1 MENNKKLAEIDYSC
15 LVTLDSYNRRKL
27 ITVIFAMAVP
37 FVFLLIGQ
45 VLFFNS
51 GVASDTAGPIYYF
64 TFIAVFSVV
73 YLMLRNVEIVRS
85 KEWKNFAK
93 KNAWEI
99 AKISVDDAYF
109 IPPGMYGVG
118 HGCKVSSV
126 ISAVYEGHV
135 CDVFIY
141 QYAIGS
147 GRDRRTYYY
156 TIARVRLEKAFPH
169 LILDSKYSWSITKR
183 GDATEPV
190 KLEGNFANDFTLY
203 YRPGENID
211 ALSIITPDV
220 MQAVQQKS
228 KYQDI
233 EVIDKSIFFILTSD
247 RRNANDVKLL
257 LESVDVVVDEIKHK
271 QTTLNYIPEVSE
283 EDRISAMVKSN
294 SSLGRKVSRS
304 LGSIIL
310 YAIYGIVFIMI
321 IIGLFTE

>member
-1 MENNKKLAEIDYSC
+1 MENNKKLTEIDYSP

-27 ITVIFAMAVP
+27 IAVVFTMVIP
-37 FVFLLIGQ
+37 FVLLLISQ
-45 VLFFNS
+45 VVFFHS
-51 GVASDTAGPIYYF
+51 GVDFNEASSIYYF
-64 TFIAVFSVV
+64 AFIIAFFVA
-73 YLMLRNVEIVRS
+73 YLLLRNIEVVKN

-93 KNAWEI
+93 NNAWKI
-99 AKISVDDAYF
+99 AEISVDDAYF

-118 HGCKVSSV
+118 RGRKVSSV

-141 QYAIGS
+141 QYTIGV
-147 GRDRRTYYY
+147 GRNRRTYYY
-156 TIARVRLEKAFPH
+156 TIARVRLDKAFPH
-169 LILDSKYSWSITKR
+169 LILDSKHSWSITKR
-183 GDATEPV
+183 GDATELV

-203 YRPGENID
+203 YRSGENID

-233 EVIDKSIFFILTSD
+233 EVIDKSMFFILTSD
-247 RRNANDVKLL
+247 RRNADDVKLL
-257 LESVDVVVDEIKHK
+257 LESVDIVVDEIKHK
-271 QTTLNYIPEVSE
+271 QTTLNYVPEVSE
-283 EDRISAMVKSN
+283 DDRISAIVKSN

-310 YAIYGIVFIMI
+310 YVIYGVVFILITVGM
-321 IIGLFTE
+321 LTK